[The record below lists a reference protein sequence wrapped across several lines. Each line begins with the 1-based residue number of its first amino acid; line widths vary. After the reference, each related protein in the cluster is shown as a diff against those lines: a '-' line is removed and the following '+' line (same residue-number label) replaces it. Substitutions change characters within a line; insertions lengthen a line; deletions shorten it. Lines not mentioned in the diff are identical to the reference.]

1 MLKTKFRRTRCIV
14 QQGTQFERV
23 ADTVIT
29 DDGNMHI
36 IQKMKDGT
44 EYFYIDNP
52 YADEHHFAKYFI
64 GRIGDAIR
72 SIREDYADVLIGGN
86 GRDIFSSGN
95 YPAVLLDREKG
106 EEYRA
111 KSKEGWKDTKF
122 GWVIQFGS
130 KYSFGG
136 YYTASETGEAAHKS
150 LVKEIKPKVYDTK
163 EEAEAQFKKWHAEA
177 LEYAKKY
184 VEVFDD
190 EKKRDE
196 VFDEIFDKHM
206 YDIVETLFDDM
217 VVDVDESHA
226 RLVDDPMNLEHIGWD
241 IVQAVKH

>member
-14 QQGTQFERV
+14 HQGTEFERV

-29 DDGNMHI
+29 EDGIMHI

-44 EYFYIDNP
+44 EYFTINNP
-52 YADEHHFAKYFI
+52 YTVAPTSSLAKNFI
-64 GRIGDAIR
+64 GCIGDAVR
-72 SIREDYADVLIGGN
+72 AIREDYADVLIGGN

-122 GWVIQFGS
+122 GWAIKFG
-130 KYSFGG
+130 YNDSFGG
-136 YYTASETGEAAHKS
+136 YRYASETGRAVNSIEDV
-150 LVKEIKPKVYDTK
+150 LKVYDTK

-184 VEVFDD
+184 VEVFED
-190 EKKRDE
+190 EKKRQE
-196 VFDEIFDKHM
+196 LLDEIFDKHNF
-206 YDIVETLFDDM
+206 DIVDMLFSDM
-217 VVDVDESHA
+217 VCEVGEDRVC
-226 RLVDDPMNLEHIGWD
+226 LVDDPMHLEHVGWK